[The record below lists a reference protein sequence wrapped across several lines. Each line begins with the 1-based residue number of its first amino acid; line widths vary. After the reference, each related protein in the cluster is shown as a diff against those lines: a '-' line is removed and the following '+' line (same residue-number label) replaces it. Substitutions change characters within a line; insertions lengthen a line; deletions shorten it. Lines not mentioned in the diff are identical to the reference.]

1 MVGYE
6 HGYLNAIAGLGG
18 ARTGVPRK
26 PYGPLPDAAMVD
38 LKIAAA
44 ALQDLEA
51 DL

>member
-1 MVGYE
+1 MLSYE

-26 PYGPLPDAAMVD
+26 PYGPLPDGAMVE
-38 LKIAAA
+38 LKAAAA

-51 DL
+51 GL